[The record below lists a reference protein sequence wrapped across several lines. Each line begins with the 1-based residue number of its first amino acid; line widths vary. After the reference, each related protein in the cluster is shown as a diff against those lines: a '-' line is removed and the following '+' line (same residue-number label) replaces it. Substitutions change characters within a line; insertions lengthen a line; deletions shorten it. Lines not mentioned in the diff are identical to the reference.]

1 MNNEVLGKTKE
12 NARKYRDIKTC
23 RNGKKRKLF
32 GFWNKL
38 SYRKTIHRK
47 FIHKKMKTER
57 EALMNKPAYLGLSM
71 QD

>member
-1 MNNEVLGKTKE
+1 MQFLEKLRKMRE
-12 NARKYRDIKTC
+12 NIEIL
-23 RNGKKRKLF
+23 KLVAMERR
-32 GFWNKL
+32 GNYFWNKL

>member
-1 MNNEVLGKTKE
+1 MQFLEKLRKMRE
-12 NARKYRDIKTC
+12 NIEILKLVAMERRGNYLVSET
-23 RNGKKRKLF
+23 NYLTAKLF
-32 GFWNKL
+32 
-38 SYRKTIHRK
+38 TEK